1 VKPEIGYRT
10 AVLPLLKRHDVDLG
24 TAIVVNSRLSA
35 EDLVARFAR
44 LGHARVEPPVLQP
57 ADIFLDQSG
66 ENFRRRMFVTT
77 DSEGREMALRPEFTI
92 PVVRLYLAGDDA
104 GALAQYSY
112 CGRVFRMQAGESGE
126 FVQAGIESFGRTDT
140 AATDAEI
147 VALALEALNEF
158 GVHDPDIHL
167 GDMGLFNAVMEAL
180 ALPDA
185 VLRRLKR
192 AFASGRLT
200 VDTLDQVLGGQGQ
213 ADASHAGL
221 SAALVGLD
229 PATARNLVEDMLK
242 IARISTVGGRTS
254 AEIADRFLRQA
265 GQAEVT
271 LPDKA
276 RAVLAAYLAISG
288 EPDEVSDLLRA
299 LSVDEGLDLAAVLAV
314 FDERTGFLAARGVD
328 VSKIRVATAFGRDL
342 DYYTGMVF
350 EMRTSSESRSLVGGG
365 RYDRLAQSLGAT
377 HPVPAVGC
385 SIWMDRLIGSTP

>member
-1 VKPEIGYRT
+1 
-10 AVLPLLKRHDVDLG
+10 LG

-44 LGHARVEPPVLQP
+44 LGYARVEPPVLQP

-77 DSEGREMALRPEFTI
+77 DSEGCEMALRPEFTI
-92 PVVRLYLAGDDA
+92 PVVRLYLAGGDA
-104 GALAQYSY
+104 GGLAQYSY
-112 CGRVFRMQAGESGE
+112 CGRVFRMQSGESGE
-126 FVQAGIESFGRTDT
+126 FVQAGIESFGRSDI
-140 AATDAEI
+140 AAADAET
-147 VALALEALNEF
+147 VALALEALHEF

-167 GDMGLFNAVMEAL
+167 GDMGLFNAVMDAL

-185 VLRRLKR
+185 LLRRLKR
-192 AFASGRLT
+192 AFALGSLN

-213 ADASHAGL
+213 VDASHPGL

-229 PATARNLVEDMLK
+229 PVTARNLVEDMLK

-254 AEIADRFLRQA
+254 AEIADRFLHQA
-265 GQAEVT
+265 GQTDVV
-271 LPDKA
+271 LPDHA
-276 RAVLAAYLAISG
+276 RQVLAAYLAISG
-288 EPDEVSDLLRA
+288 EPDAVSDQLRSLTA
-299 LSVDEGLDLAAVLAV
+299 AQGLDLSAALDV

-328 VSKIRVATAFGRDL
+328 VSKIHVATAFGRDL

-350 EMRTSSESRSLVGGG
+350 EMRASRTGASPHPASRSLVGGG

-377 HPVPAVGC
+377 QAVPAVGC
-385 SIWMDRLIGSTP
+385 SIWMDRLIGSQA